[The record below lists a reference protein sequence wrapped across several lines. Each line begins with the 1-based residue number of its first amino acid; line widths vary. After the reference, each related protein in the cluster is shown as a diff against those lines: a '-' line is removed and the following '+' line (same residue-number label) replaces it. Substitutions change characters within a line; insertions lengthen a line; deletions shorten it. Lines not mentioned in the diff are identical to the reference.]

1 MGLLLL
7 EGSVE
12 VYHTGKDVLR
22 SAGGFYPFDALSCGY
37 DGGEGVLCGT
47 DEGVSGLVEAF
58 HAFEDLF
65 GALCA
70 FFVAAFGPRVDYG
83 IEGGGGSANQSF
95 SFLDTITSYVLK
107 MMQTKMITKNIPNLQ
122 LP

>member
-7 EGSVE
+7 EGSVK
-12 VYHTGKDVLR
+12 VYHTVEDVLR
-22 SAGGFYPFDALSCGY
+22 SAGGLFPSDTLSCEY
-37 DGGEGVLCGT
+37 DSGEGVLCGT
-47 DEGVSGLVEAF
+47 DEGVYGLAEVF
-58 HAFEDLF
+58 HAFKDLF